1 MLVDQRQI
9 CAALYAL
16 ETTTTGHG
24 HRGLESYK
32 LDGPSSHFHPA
43 GNDGDGRVSLASLDL
58 PPTTND
64 ESPGIGA
71 PLALRARAL
80 ADETAPLVAV
90 STSSKRCSCGTR

>member
-16 ETTTTGHG
+16 ETTPTAHG

-32 LDGPSSHFHPA
+32 LYGPSSHFGSSREAPHAPL
-43 GNDGDGRVSLASLDL
+43 VLAR

-64 ESPGIGA
+64 ESPGI
-71 PLALRARAL
+71 ALRLDVRVRPVADATAL
-80 ADETAPLVAV
+80 LVAV
-90 STSSKRCSCGTR
+90 A

>member
-16 ETTTTGHG
+16 ETTTTAHG
-24 HRGLESYK
+24 HRGLESDK
-32 LDGPSSHFHPA
+32 LNGPSSHFGSSREAPHAPL
-43 GNDGDGRVSLASLDL
+43 VLAR

-71 PLALRARAL
+71 PLALRVRAL
-80 ADETAPLVAV
+80 ADETVPLVAV
-90 STSSKRCSCGTR
+90 A

>member
-9 CAALYAL
+9 YAALYAL

-43 GNDGDGRVSLASLDL
+43 GNDGDGRVSRLAAD
-58 PPTTND
+58 D
-64 ESPGIGA
+64 ERRVA
-71 PLALRARAL
+71 RHRRAARAPRPRSRGRDR
-80 ADETAPLVAV
+80 AVGRGQHLVEAL
-90 STSSKRCSCGTR
+90 